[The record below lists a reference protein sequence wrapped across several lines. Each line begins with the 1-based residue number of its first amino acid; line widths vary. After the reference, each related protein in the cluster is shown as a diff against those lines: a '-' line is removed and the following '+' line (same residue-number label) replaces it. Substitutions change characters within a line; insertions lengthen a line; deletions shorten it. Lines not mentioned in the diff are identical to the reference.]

1 MSVIF
6 EKSQRLRADI
16 IKHFYYKRVLS
27 LTELSIFTGKSL
39 PLIRS
44 IVTSLVN
51 EGYLCEQGLAPSTGG
66 RRASIYVLNPNQTKY
81 AVAVAMEQLTT
92 RLTIYDLSRKAAIP
106 VQHLD
111 LELSDSFND
120 VNVLINFINESI
132 AKSKI
137 NRVDILG
144 VGIGMPG
151 FVNSEIGINSSYLFI
166 KDGSTLRDYLIKGI
180 DLPVTIDNDSS
191 LIALAELNFGKARNL
206 NDVMV
211 VNIGS
216 GTGLGII
223 INGSL
228 YRGSRGYAGE
238 FSHVPLSNTND
249 LCSCGK
255 RGCLEVET
263 SLRVMVRKAKKAM
276 GKGMRS
282 SMNELFK
289 DTGKQEIDH
298 FLDAVVAQ
306 DPLAIS
312 ILSNAAFQLGKGLST
327 LIHILNPECIV
338 LSGRGAKAGKMLMPS
353 IQQAINE
360 FCIPRIADLTNIELS
375 ILTYEAELLAAASL
389 VIENNSF
396 E

>member
-120 VNVLINFINESI
+120 VNVLVNFINESI

-276 GKGMRS
+276 AKGMRS

>member
-39 PLIRS
+39 PVIRS

>member
-276 GKGMRS
+276 AKGMRS

>member
-44 IVTSLVN
+44 IVSSLVN

-276 GKGMRS
+276 RKGMRS

-289 DTGKQEIDH
+289 DQGKQEIDH

>member
-120 VNVLINFINESI
+120 VTVLINFINESI

-276 GKGMRS
+276 AKGMRS

>member
-120 VNVLINFINESI
+120 VNVLVNFINESI